1 MKKNLARP
9 RLRPPGHHRASLLA
23 TLIPSLIPLLL
34 TSTGLQAAPAELPAS
49 NVGAPLPAVAQ
60 NSAPILG
67 EVRVNADSA
76 ASAYRVDR
84 VGLGPLGERA
94 WVDTPYALSTVPSE
108 LLDNQQL
115 KSVRDAFRYL
125 PSVQGENVRPQSRGL
140 QAGVV
145 QNTRIDGLN
154 IAATTDYPAEQFE
167 RIEVLNGLAGGLYG
181 AANPAGTFNY
191 VLKRPTA
198 EPLRRVTVGYATQGS
213 LLAHADLGGSFG
225 EQRQFGYRVNL
236 LDDNGEGYVDHS
248 HLQRK
253 LASFAFDVR
262 ISPDTVLE
270 TNASE
275 YHWLRKGYAGTFA
288 LANNVNFPA
297 ALDPKQQGYGQRY
310 AGDDNVSDTV
320 SARLKHSFN
329 ADWQLLAGVQRQI
342 GDRASTVPTNTLT
355 TNTGKYTTTAA
366 TTTYSRD
373 AISSNTIALNG
384 KLQAAGI
391 GHELVLANTG
401 FDWDRYTPNSTGSIT
416 LGSASLDNSV
426 EFKEPN
432 WPAFTNRYHS
442 VNTRQQALT
451 LGDTLT
457 FNERWSAML
466 LASQSWIKVR
476 NFSKLGAITSQY
488 DDQGLS
494 TGASLLYKPRPDA
507 TTYVTFADSLQQGD
521 AAPSGTVNAGE
532 NLAPYRSKQWELGY
546 KQQWQKLN
554 LGAALFRVERPFAMT
569 DAADNR
575 FKEQGQQVNRGL
587 ELTASGAAS
596 EQLNVFAG
604 ITFIDPRLLN
614 SGTAATSDK
623 QILGLAR
630 TVANLFGEYRLT
642 ALPGLFLSLN
652 VNSSSS
658 RPGNNSNST
667 WVDGYTVADIGA
679 RYVSKVMGKAAVWR
693 LNVNNLA
700 DRRYWANITP
710 SGQNGYSGA
719 GNGTGTL
726 GAPRTLQASL
736 QIDY

>member
-1 MKKNLARP
+1 MSKQTAMPPMISRLA
-9 RLRPPGHHRASLLA
+9 LAIA
-23 TLIPSLIPLLL
+23 TLGVAPFPAIAQS
-34 TSTGLQAAPAELPAS
+34 STP
-49 NVGAPLPAVAQ
+49 V
-60 NSAPILG
+60 LG
-67 EVRVNADSA
+67 EIRVDGDGAT
-76 ASAYRVDR
+76 ASYRVDR

-94 WVDTPYALSTVPSE
+94 WVDTPYALSTVSSE
-108 LLDNQQL
+108 LIDNQQM

-198 EPLRRVTVGYATQGS
+198 EPLRRFTVGYATQGS
-213 LLAHADLGGSFG
+213 LLAHADLGGKFG
-225 EQRQFGYRVNL
+225 ERQQFGYRVNL
-236 LDDNGEGYVDHS
+236 LDDSGEGYVDDS
-248 HLQRK
+248 RLQRK
-253 LASFAFDVR
+253 LVSLAFDIR
-262 ISPDTVLE
+262 LSPDTVLE
-270 TNASE
+270 TNASK

-288 LANNVNFPA
+288 LANNVNFPSA
-297 ALDPKQQGYGQRY
+297 PDPQRSGYGQSY

-329 ADWQLLAGVQRQI
+329 ADWQITAGIQRQI

-355 TNTGKYTTTAA
+355 TNVGNSAGKYTTTAA

-373 AISSNTIALNG
+373 AITSNTIAVNG
-384 KLQAAGI
+384 KLQAGGI

-401 FDWDRYTPNSTGSIT
+401 FDWDRYTPYNTGSIT
-416 LGSASLDNSV
+416 LGSATLDNPAQ
-426 EFKEPN
+426 FKEPN
-432 WPAFTNRYHS
+432 WPDFRNRYHS
-442 VNTRQQALT
+442 VNSRQQALT
-451 LGDTLT
+451 IGDTLT
-457 FNERWSAML
+457 FNERWSAIL

-476 NFSKLGAITSQY
+476 NYNKLGNVTSQY
-488 DDQGLS
+488 DDQGIS
-494 TGASLLYKPRPDA
+494 SGASLLYKPRRDA
-507 TTYVTFADSLQQGD
+507 TTYLTFADSLQQGD
-521 AAPSGTVNAGE
+521 AAPAGTANAGE
-532 NLAPYRSKQWELGY
+532 NLAPYRSKQWEIGY

-554 LGAALFRVERPFAMT
+554 LGAALFRIERPFAMT
-569 DAADNR
+569 DSRDNR
-575 FKEQGQQVNRGL
+575 YKEQGQQVNRGL

-596 EQLNVFAG
+596 EQLNLFAG
-604 ITFIDPRLLN
+604 ITFLDPRLLD

-630 TVANLFGEYRLT
+630 TVANIFGEYRLT
-642 ALPGLFLSLN
+642 AVPGLFLSLN

-667 WVDGYTVADIGA
+667 WVDGYTTADLGA
-679 RYVSKVMGKAAVWR
+679 RYVSQVMGKAAVWR